1 MTISKNGKQM
11 ESADPHWIEW
21 VTGTICTLL
30 VAAMLGS
37 IGYDIYRYRP
47 EDARFDIAVT
57 GVEGQPGQYRVKFDI
72 RNLSM
77 TTAAQ
82 VQVRG
87 DLLQNDATLESAD
100 VTFDYVASESR
111 DTGTLFFRNDPRSAT
126 LTINVAGYTEP

>member
-1 MTISKNGKQM
+1 M

-87 DLLQNDATLESAD
+87 DLQQNDATLESAD

>member
-87 DLLQNDATLESAD
+87 DVQQNDATLESAD

>member
-57 GVEGQPGQYRVKFDI
+57 GVEGQAGQYRVKFDI

-87 DLLQNDATLESAD
+87 DLQQNDATLESAD

-111 DTGTLFFRNDPRSAT
+111 DTGTLFFRNDPRSVT

>member
-57 GVEGQPGQYRVKFDI
+57 GVEGQAGQYRVKFDI

-87 DLLQNDATLESAD
+87 DLQQNDATLESAD

>member
-1 MTISKNGKQM
+1 MTISKNGKQL

-57 GVEGQPGQYRVKFDI
+57 GVEGQAGQYRVKFDI

-87 DLLQNDATLESAD
+87 DLQQNDATLESAD

>member
-77 TTAAQ
+77 TTVAQ

-87 DLLQNDATLESAD
+87 DLQQNDATLESAD